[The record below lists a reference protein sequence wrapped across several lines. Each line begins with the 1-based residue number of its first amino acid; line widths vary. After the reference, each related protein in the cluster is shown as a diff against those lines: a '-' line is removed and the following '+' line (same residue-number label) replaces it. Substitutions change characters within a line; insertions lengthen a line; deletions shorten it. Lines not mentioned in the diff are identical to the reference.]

1 MSEKVGQF
9 LTYYSVSEQTF
20 HISHVR
26 IAQIVKG
33 VLMWSFKHIIFIMK
47 TKMLADY
54 QICVSAPL
62 RPL

>member
-9 LTYYSVSEQTF
+9 LTYDSVSEQTF

-26 IAQIVKG
+26 IAQIVNG

-47 TKMLADY
+47 TKILADY

-62 RPL
+62 RLL

>member
-1 MSEKVGQF
+1 MPEKVGQF

-33 VLMWSFKHIIFIMK
+33 VLM
-47 TKMLADY
+47 
-54 QICVSAPL
+54 
-62 RPL
+62 